1 MNNISVLSITWK
13 ENFDS
18 KTLELESF
26 LYKTSKNGIA
36 Y

>member
-1 MNNISVLSITWK
+1 MNNISVCCWK

-26 LYKTSKNGIA
+26 LYKTSKEGIA
-36 Y
+36 D